1 MIEIYSTNAKKEEK
15 TKVKA
20 RKKTAG
26 TVQVNRS
33 FSANLQ
39 NSIQFR
45 VEGTIEELMAD
56 LEEQEK
62 KFLEKQT
69 LFDFAKYKAIVQH
82 ILKTVVSDG
91 FSTAVLKRSRSDR
104 SDYLIVR
111 QINDKIEE
119 IQGKI
124 TSAAAFNLL
133 KDIEEIRGLILD
145 LMH

>member
-26 TVQVNRS
+26 TVQANRS
-33 FSANLQ
+33 FSTNLQ

-45 VEGTIEELMAD
+45 VEGSIEELMAD
-56 LEEQEK
+56 LEDQEK
-62 KFLEKQT
+62 RFLEKQT
-69 LFDFAKYKAIVQH
+69 LFELAKYKAIVQH

-91 FSTAVLKRSRSDR
+91 FRTAVLKRSRSDR

-111 QINDKIEE
+111 QIDEKIEE
-119 IQGKI
+119 IQAKI
-124 TSAAAFNLL
+124 TRAAAFSLL